1 MRILI
6 RKKLGALMATAVA
19 LLGMLSPFGCG
30 YDDGIGKRFPV
41 SGKVTYKG
49 QPLKTGTVNFFPEDT
64 KTARPAVGEIQEDGS
79 YRLTT
84 QTPGDGAMGGKYK
97 VAISAYDVDKSKM
110 GSPPQG
116 GVPDQVAVAQAQRKS
131 LIPIR
136 YSGTDE
142 SGLTATVGPNS
153 TTFNFDLKD

>member
-1 MRILI
+1 MQIL
-6 RKKLGALMATAVA
+6 KKLGARSAVVA
-19 LLGMLSPFGCG
+19 MWFGLLGPWGCG

-41 SGKVTYKG
+41 SGKVTYNG

-64 KTARPAVGEIQEDGS
+64 KTARNAVGEIHEDGT
-79 YRLTT
+79 YTLTT

-97 VAISAYDVDKSKM
+97 VAISAFEVDKSKSA
-110 GSPPQG
+110 SPPQG

-131 LIPIR
+131 LIPIK

-142 SGLTATVGPNS
+142 SGLTATVGPGS
-153 TTFNFDLKD
+153 TTHDFALKD